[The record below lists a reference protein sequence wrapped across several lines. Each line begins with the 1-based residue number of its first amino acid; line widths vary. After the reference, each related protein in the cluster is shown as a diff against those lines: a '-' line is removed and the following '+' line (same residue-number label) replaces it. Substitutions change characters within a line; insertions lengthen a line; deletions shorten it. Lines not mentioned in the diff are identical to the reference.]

1 MGYIALRRWMLGIAL
16 TGLMLGGCS
25 QLIVNSY
32 WSNLSWAVTA
42 LLVSVPAL
50 VIMIDSMLHGKWGVD
65 LLGVVAI
72 ISALLVGEYLA
83 AAIVATMLSS
93 GYALEGYAE
102 GKAQAELS
110 ALIKRVPTIAHKKVG
125 TTWQEVPVG
134 DLAAHDQVL
143 VRAGDTVPVDGI
155 LLGRASLDQSAMTG
169 ESTIVERAQGS
180 EILSGVVNAGEAFE
194 MMVLRSAADSADDA
208 LVELVRQASLERA
221 PFVRLADRYARWF
234 LPVSLCMAAVAW
246 VWSEDPVRMVAVLVV
261 ATPCPLILAA
271 PIALVAGLSCAAHEG
286 IIVKNGSA
294 LERISRADKLMV
306 DKTGTLTLGEPGV
319 SRIVAMPGYKEE
331 SILSLA
337 ASLEQFSAHVVAE
350 AMVARAEKH
359 NLELLHPQDVVES
372 PGQGISGYLPQ
383 TKLVVGSPTWIA
395 KQDLPVPPGSPLE
408 GETQIGVIVNGQAA
422 GSIFLADQI
431 RGDAKDTLLQ
441 LTQMGISE
449 TVMLTGDRTETAEKV
464 ASKLSL
470 GRVYAELNPQ
480 DKMAIV
486 AENSG
491 GEHSL
496 IMLGDGINDAP
507 SLALADVG
515 IAMGGRGSAA
525 SAQSADIVIAED
537 RLALVSRI
545 FQIGKRTLHIA
556 RQSVWAGMIMSGIA
570 MLIAFMGYL
579 PPALGALGQEGIDV
593 AVILNALRAL
603 QA

>member
-359 NLELLHPQDVVES
+359 NLELLHPQDVVEA

-395 KQDLPVPPGSPLE
+395 KQDLPAPPGRPLE
-408 GETQIGVIVNGQAA
+408 
-422 GSIFLADQI
+422 
-431 RGDAKDTLLQ
+431 
-441 LTQMGISE
+441 
-449 TVMLTGDRTETAEKV
+449 
-464 ASKLSL
+464 LSL
-470 GRVYAELNPQ
+470 
-480 DKMAIV
+480 I
-486 AENSG
+486 
-491 GEHSL
+491 
-496 IMLGDGINDAP
+496 
-507 SLALADVG
+507 
-515 IAMGGRGSAA
+515 
-525 SAQSADIVIAED
+525 
-537 RLALVSRI
+537 
-545 FQIGKRTLHIA
+545 HI
-556 RQSVWAGMIMSGIA
+556 
-570 MLIAFMGYL
+570 
-579 PPALGALGQEGIDV
+579 
-593 AVILNALRAL
+593 
-603 QA
+603 